1 MNQGEVNMAKIK
13 IYVTLREGILDVQG
27 KMIHRALGSLGYDN
41 VEDVKMGKYIQ
52 VELEDNKDLDQE
64 IKKMCE
70 QLLTNPV
77 IEDYTYEV
85 E

>member
-1 MNQGEVNMAKIK
+1 MPKVK
-13 IYVTLREGILDVQG
+13 IYVTLRDGILDVQG
-27 KMIHRALGSLGYDN
+27 KMIHRALGSLGYEN
-41 VEDVKMGKYIQ
+41 VDEVKVGKYLQ
-52 VELEDNKDLDQE
+52 LEFEDDADIDQK

>member
-1 MNQGEVNMAKIK
+1 MPKVKIF
-13 IYVTLREGILDVQG
+13 VTLRKGILDVQG
-27 KMIHRALGSLGYDN
+27 KMIHRALGSLGYDD
-41 VEDVKMGKYIQ
+41 VEEVKVGKYLQ
-52 VELEDNKDLDQE
+52 LELVDNGDVDQE

>member
-27 KMIHRALGSLGYDN
+27 KMIHRALESLGYDN

>member
-1 MNQGEVNMAKIK
+1 
-13 IYVTLREGILDVQG
+13 
-27 KMIHRALGSLGYDN
+27 MIHRALGSLGYDN

-70 QLLTNPV
+70 QLLTNSV

-85 E
+85 EKG

>member
-1 MNQGEVNMAKIK
+1 MRKVKIF
-13 IYVTLREGILDVQG
+13 VTLRKGILDVQG
-27 KMIHRALGSLGYDN
+27 KMIHRALGSLGYDDI
-41 VEDVKMGKYIQ
+41 EEVKVGKYLQ
-52 VELEDNKDLDQE
+52 LELVGDGDIDQE